1 MTEFEMAYLVT
12 DMQIAISTTM
22 ATQFTITS
30 AFVLTGYYV
39 AHRLTP
45 LMIGVLV
52 VIYAWFFFGTTF
64 ILNRELIS
72 LFGVAGEITAYA
84 AAGKGLKWHAAAN
97 PAPAWV
103 MSTGVVFGFALNAII
118 FIATLVFF
126 FHSRRVNRKAE
137 AEVPKVTA

>member
-12 DMQIAISTTM
+12 DMQIAISTTS
-22 ATQFTITS
+22 ATLFTITS
-30 AFVLTGYYV
+30 AFLLTGYYV

-45 LMIGVLV
+45 LMIGVLI

-84 AAGKGLKWHAAAN
+84 GAGKGLKWHAAAN

-103 MSTGVVFGFALNAII
+103 MSSGVVAGFALNVIV

-137 AEVPKVTA
+137 TEAPKVTP